1 MVEKPIDAALW
12 PRTRKGVALY
22 ALAAVAAIILGIIP
36 ALWINH
42 WRAAA
47 SEPVVAQPIVAE
59 PVAVP
64 PSQPAAAMPVVLPET
79 EAAIEIEPDPEDI
92 AEPAKVVVKTTKR
105 ARPRPQ
111 RTKPAAKKAAPT
123 CDIYLYPHGC
133 PK

>member
-12 PRTRKGVALY
+12 PRTPKGVALY

-42 WRAAA
+42 WRAEA
-47 SEPVVAQPIVAE
+47 SEPATPIAAE
-59 PVAVP
+59 PIAAP
-64 PSQPAAAMPVVLPET
+64 PSQPAVVMPET
-79 EAAIEIEPDPEDI
+79 EAEIEMEPEI
-92 AEPAKVVVKTTKR
+92 EEAAEPARPDKVVVKTTKR

-111 RTKPAAKKAAPT
+111 RTKPAAKKATPT